1 VIVFATVWM
10 LGRSANVYST
20 YERCLLVVGV
30 LLALLAVRQWA
41 FAVLLAVMLAPVG
54 VDRAIRKRPPR
65 RAPAVGAVIAGVAGV
80 SAIVGLVVAM
90 SAPAADLTRSYPN
103 AAADRAAEAAGPIY
117 GGVEYTDWLLWRHP
131 ELAGRVVFDVRYEL
145 LRRSEVKRL
154 VLFDAGSGIDR
165 PLGSPKVFVL
175 DPDVD
180 SRAVKGL
187 RPDVRTVYKTDHAV
201 VAVSRDES

>member
-1 VIVFATVWM
+1 
-10 LGRSANVYST
+10 
-20 YERCLLVVGV
+20 
-30 LLALLAVRQWA
+30 
-41 FAVLLAVMLAPVG
+41 
-54 VDRAIRKRPPR
+54 
-65 RAPAVGAVIAGVAGV
+65 
-80 SAIVGLVVAM
+80 
-90 SAPAADLTRSYPN
+90 
-103 AAADRAAEAAGPIY
+103 
-117 GGVEYTDWLLWRHP
+117 
-131 ELAGRVVFDVRYEL
+131 
-145 LRRSEVKRL
+145 VKRL